1 MDETNPA
8 YENFRNKMQAFGQ
21 PIKGTTRKVS
31 ASKFLGRDDLE
42 ERIKINEK
50 KITLLKDII
59 KTQQMTTGM
68 MIASLTQ
75 QSPVVGLEK
84 EISDLKDLVGS
95 IKETLVEQ
103 TKFEIQRFS
112 EQQRL
117 LETERRKKRESMLE
131 GIGKRTLSFVRSAT
145 DGIIKP
151 VQNIFMGIIRFI
163 TTIFF
168 GRFLI
173 KLLQFFT
180 NPANIGIVT
189 SIADFIG
196 NNFPVILTSL
206 IAAGVALAFLATKL
220 LGLKTTIALLTGGSF
235 FGTALSGVGLRGITK
250 RGVGTTEVSKTM
262 GRGIDKIDFTRKP
275 SSFQNRVMKG
285 KSFFNKGGLVRGIG
299 NTDTVPAMLTPGE
312 VVINKPAVQNF
323 GLKNLLTIN
332 EAGKYPNKKIVPG
345 REKFTARPILKRG
358 ITYAQDGGE
367 IPEQFGGFTDI
378 LNSLKSVA
386 EGDTAAALSDPEI
399 PKALSGLGKRL
410 KISDLGKEQIPKDI
424 TSTVIGGLLNKLDTS
439 KINQTLDNF
448 KSQNIPEKMTQFKSV
463 IKNNIPSPPIETEGE
478 DGGGFDN
485 LSDLFKGMGAFTSE
499 SNDFQ
504 EDVLAAPLVDADP
517 LKEAVV
523 IR

>member
-31 ASKFLGRDDLE
+31 ASKFLGRDNLE

-103 TKFEIQRFS
+103 TKFEIQRYS

-131 GIGKRTLSFVRSAT
+131 GIGKRTLSLVRSAT
-145 DGIIKP
+145 DGIVKP

-173 KLLQFFT
+173 KFLQFFT

-206 IAAGVALAFLATKL
+206 VAAGIALSALGVKL
-220 LGLKTTIALLTGGSF
+220 LGLKGTIALLTGGSF
-235 FGTALSGVGLRGITK
+235 LGSTITGIGAKGATKGITGNATKSGGIFNFFNKGDSGVASFGTRRTIK
-250 RGVGTTEVSKTM
+250 M
-262 GRGIDKIDFTRKP
+262 
-275 SSFQNRVMKG
+275 
-285 KSFFNKGGLVRGIG
+285 NKGGLVPGTG
-299 NTDTVPAMLTPGE
+299 VTDSVPAMLTPGE

-358 ITYAQDGGE
+358 VAYAQDGGE

-378 LNSLKSVA
+378 LNSLKSLT
-386 EGDTAAALSDPEI
+386 EGDTAAALTDPEI
-399 PKALSGLGKRL
+399 PKAMSGIAKRF

-424 TSTVIGGLLNKLDTS
+424 TSTVVGGLLNKLDTS

-448 KSQNIPEKMTQFKSV
+448 KSQNISEKMTQFKSV

>member
-31 ASKFLGRDDLE
+31 ASKFLGRDNLE

-131 GIGKRTLSFVRSAT
+131 GIGKRTLSLVRSAT
-145 DGIIKP
+145 DGIVKP

-173 KLLQFFT
+173 KFLQFFT

-206 IAAGVALAFLATKL
+206 VAAGIALSALGVKL
-220 LGLKTTIALLTGGSF
+220 LGLKGTIALLTGGSF
-235 FGTALSGVGLRGITK
+235 LGSTITGIGAKGATKGITGNATKSGGIFNFFNKGDSGVASFGTRRTIK
-250 RGVGTTEVSKTM
+250 M
-262 GRGIDKIDFTRKP
+262 
-275 SSFQNRVMKG
+275 
-285 KSFFNKGGLVRGIG
+285 NKGGLVPGTG
-299 NTDTVPAMLTPGE
+299 VTDSVPAMLTPGE

-358 ITYAQDGGE
+358 VAYAQDGGE

-378 LNSLKSVA
+378 LNSLKSLT
-386 EGDTAAALSDPEI
+386 EGDTAAALTDPEI
-399 PKALSGLGKRL
+399 PKAMSGIAKRF

-424 TSTVIGGLLNKLDTS
+424 TSTVVGGLLNKLDTS

-448 KSQNIPEKMTQFKSV
+448 KSQNISEKMTQFKSV

>member
-131 GIGKRTLSFVRSAT
+131 GIGKRTLSLVRSAT
-145 DGIIKP
+145 DGIVKP

-163 TTIFF
+163 TTIFL

-173 KLLQFFT
+173 KFLQFFT

-206 IAAGVALAFLATKL
+206 VAAGVALAALGVKL
-220 LGLKTTIALLTGGSF
+220 LGLQGTISLLTGGSF
-235 FGTALSGVGLRGITK
+235 LGSTITGIGARGATKGITGNATKSGGVFNFFNKGDSGVASFGTRRTIK
-250 RGVGTTEVSKTM
+250 M
-262 GRGIDKIDFTRKP
+262 
-275 SSFQNRVMKG
+275 
-285 KSFFNKGGLVRGIG
+285 NKGGLVPGTG
-299 NTDTVPAMLTPGE
+299 NTDSVPAMLTPGE
-312 VVINKPAVQNF
+312 IVISKPAVERI
-323 GLKNLLTIN
+323 GAINLLN
-332 EAGKYPNKKIVPG
+332 LNREAGKTNKPKRKGGRFYANDGMVVPNPFGFNDDSLISKRSRSKKNSGIDP
-345 REKFTARPILKRG
+345 KILKLYPELDPTKPGDYIKLKRKS
-358 ITYAQDGGE
+358 
-367 IPEQFGGFTDI
+367 IPID
-378 LNSLKSVA
+378 
-386 EGDTAAALSDPEI
+386 
-399 PKALSGLGKRL
+399 
-410 KISDLGKEQIPKDI
+410 
-424 TSTVIGGLLNKLDTS
+424 LDTVRNFGMGMLKNPLSNFENLFKETKMISQFEGSEKNYMKNIS
-439 KINQTLDNF
+439 KSINQSTTKF
-448 KSQNIPEKMTQFKSV
+448 KSNL
-463 IKNNIPSPPIETEGE
+463 KNNIPSPPIETEGE

>member
-131 GIGKRTLSFVRSAT
+131 GIGKRTLSLVRSAT
-145 DGIIKP
+145 DGIVKP

-163 TTIFF
+163 TTIFL

-173 KLLQFFT
+173 KFLQFFT

-206 IAAGVALAFLATKL
+206 IAAGVALAGLGLKL
-220 LGLKTTIALLTGGSF
+220 LGLKGTIGLLTGGSF
-235 FGTALSGVGLRGITK
+235 FGTALSGFGLRGATKGITGNATK
-250 RGVGTTEVSKTM
+250 SGGIFNFFNKSNSGVASFGTRRTIKM
-262 GRGIDKIDFTRKP
+262 
-275 SSFQNRVMKG
+275 
-285 KSFFNKGGLVRGIG
+285 NKGGLVRGRG

-345 REKFTARPILKRG
+345 KEKFTARPILKRG
-358 ITYAQDGGE
+358 VAYAQDGGE

-378 LNSLKSVA
+378 LNSLKSLA

-448 KSQNIPEKMTQFKSV
+448 KSQNISEKMTQFKSV

-478 DGGGFDN
+478 DAGGFDN

>member
-145 DGIIKP
+145 DGIVKP

-163 TTIFF
+163 TTIFL

-173 KLLQFFT
+173 KFLQFFT

-206 IAAGVALAFLATKL
+206 VAAGVALAALGVKL
-220 LGLKTTIALLTGGSF
+220 LGLQGTIGLLTGGSF
-235 FGTALSGVGLRGITK
+235 LGSTITGIGTRSATKGITGNATKSGGIFNFFNKSDSGVASFGK
-250 RGVGTTEVSKTM
+250 RRTIKM
-262 GRGIDKIDFTRKP
+262 
-275 SSFQNRVMKG
+275 
-285 KSFFNKGGLVRGIG
+285 NKGGLVPGTG
-299 NTDTVPAMLTPGE
+299 VTDSVPAMLTPGE

-358 ITYAQDGGE
+358 VTYAQDGGE

-378 LNSLKSVA
+378 LNSLKSLA

-399 PKALSGLGKRL
+399 PKAMMGLGKRL

>member
-1 MDETNPA
+1 MDETNPVF
-8 YENFRNKMQAFGQ
+8 ENFRNKMRAFGK
-21 PIKGTTRKVS
+21 PIRGTTRKVS
-31 ASKFLGRDDLE
+31 ASKFLGKDDIE
-42 ERIKINEK
+42 KRIEINAR
-50 KITLLKDII
+50 KITILKNII
-59 KTQQMTTGM
+59 QTQQMATGM

-131 GIGKRTLSFVRSAT
+131 GIGKRTLSLVRSAT
-145 DGIIKP
+145 DGIVKP

-163 TTIFF
+163 TTIFL

-173 KLLQFFT
+173 KFLQFFT

-206 IAAGVALAFLATKL
+206 VAAGVALAALGVKL
-220 LGLKTTIALLTGGSF
+220 LGLQGTIGLLTGGSF
-235 FGTALSGVGLRGITK
+235 LGSTITGIGARGATKGITGNATKSGGIFNFFNKGDSGVA
-250 RGVGTTEVSKTM
+250 
-262 GRGIDKIDFTRKP
+262 
-275 SSFQNRVMKG
+275 SFGARRTIKM
-285 KSFFNKGGLVRGIG
+285 NKGGLVPGTG
-299 NTDTVPAMLTPGE
+299 VTDSVPAMLTPGE

-358 ITYAQDGGE
+358 VAYAQDGGE

-378 LNSLKSVA
+378 LNSLKSLT
-386 EGDTAAALSDPEI
+386 EGDTATALSDPEI
-399 PKALSGLGKRL
+399 PKAMSGIANRF

-424 TSTVIGGLLNKLDTS
+424 TSTVVGGLLNKLDTS

-448 KSQNIPEKMTQFKSV
+448 KSQNISEKMTQFKSV

>member
-103 TKFEIQRFS
+103 TKFEIKRFS

-131 GIGKRTLSFVRSAT
+131 GIGKRTLSLVRSAT
-145 DGIIKP
+145 DGIVKP

-163 TTIFF
+163 TTIFL

-173 KLLQFFT
+173 KFLQFFT

-196 NNFPVILTSL
+196 NNF
-206 IAAGVALAFLATKL
+206 
-220 LGLKTTIALLTGGSF
+220 
-235 FGTALSGVGLRGITK
+235 
-250 RGVGTTEVSKTM
+250 
-262 GRGIDKIDFTRKP
+262 
-275 SSFQNRVMKG
+275 
-285 KSFFNKGGLVRGIG
+285 
-299 NTDTVPAMLTPGE
+299 
-312 VVINKPAVQNF
+312 
-323 GLKNLLTIN
+323 
-332 EAGKYPNKKIVPG
+332 
-345 REKFTARPILKRG
+345 
-358 ITYAQDGGE
+358 
-367 IPEQFGGFTDI
+367 
-378 LNSLKSVA
+378 
-386 EGDTAAALSDPEI
+386 
-399 PKALSGLGKRL
+399 
-410 KISDLGKEQIPKDI
+410 
-424 TSTVIGGLLNKLDTS
+424 
-439 KINQTLDNF
+439 
-448 KSQNIPEKMTQFKSV
+448 
-463 IKNNIPSPPIETEGE
+463 
-478 DGGGFDN
+478 
-485 LSDLFKGMGAFTSE
+485 
-499 SNDFQ
+499 
-504 EDVLAAPLVDADP
+504 
-517 LKEAVV
+517 
-523 IR
+523 

>member
-131 GIGKRTLSFVRSAT
+131 GIGKRTLSLVRSAT
-145 DGIIKP
+145 DGIVKP

-163 TTIFF
+163 TTIFL

-173 KLLQFFT
+173 KFLQFFT

-206 IAAGVALAFLATKL
+206 VAAGVALAALGVKL
-220 LGLKTTIALLTGGSF
+220 LGLQGTIGLLTGGSF
-235 FGTALSGVGLRGITK
+235 LGSTITGIGARSATKGITGNATKSGGIFNFFNKGDSGVA
-250 RGVGTTEVSKTM
+250 
-262 GRGIDKIDFTRKP
+262 
-275 SSFQNRVMKG
+275 SFGNRRTIKM
-285 KSFFNKGGLVRGIG
+285 NKGGLVPGTGI
-299 NTDTVPAMLTPGE
+299 TDSVPAMLTPGE

-378 LNSLKSVA
+378 LNSLKSLT

-399 PKALSGLGKRL
+399 PKAMIGLGKRF

-424 TSTVIGGLLNKLDTS
+424 TSTVVSGLLNKLDTS

-448 KSQNIPEKMTQFKSV
+448 KSQNISEKMTQFKSV

>member
-31 ASKFLGRDDLE
+31 ASKFLGRDNLE

-131 GIGKRTLSFVRSAT
+131 GIGKRTLSLVRSAT
-145 DGIIKP
+145 DGIVKP

-173 KLLQFFT
+173 KFLQFFT

-206 IAAGVALAFLATKL
+206 VAAGIALSALGVKL
-220 LGLKTTIALLTGGSF
+220 LGLKGTIALLTGGSF
-235 FGTALSGVGLRGITK
+235 LGSTITGIGARGATKGITGNATKSGGIFNFFNKGDSGVASFGTRRTIK
-250 RGVGTTEVSKTM
+250 M
-262 GRGIDKIDFTRKP
+262 
-275 SSFQNRVMKG
+275 
-285 KSFFNKGGLVRGIG
+285 NKGGLVPGTG
-299 NTDTVPAMLTPGE
+299 VTDSVPAMLTPGE

-358 ITYAQDGGE
+358 VAYAQDGGE

-378 LNSLKSVA
+378 LNSLKSLT
-386 EGDTAAALSDPEI
+386 EGDTAAALTDPEI
-399 PKALSGLGKRL
+399 PKAMSGIAKRF

-424 TSTVIGGLLNKLDTS
+424 TSTVVGGLLNKLDTS

-448 KSQNIPEKMTQFKSV
+448 KSQNISEKMTQFKSV

-504 EDVLAAPLVDADP
+504 EDILAAPLVDADP